1 MFLSIIKVAFEL
13 IKLIDLSRVIFLSI
27 IKVAFELIKSI
38 DLN

>member
-1 MFLSIIKVAFEL
+1 MFLSIIKVVFEL
-13 IKLIDLSRVIFLSI
+13 IKLIDLNRVMFLSI

>member
-13 IKLIDLSRVIFLSI
+13 IKLIDLSRVMFLSI